1 MEDHVA
7 VFEQFLKD
15 RDLKLTRP
23 RRIILDAV
31 FATHSHFDVD
41 ALFDD
46 IRQKYDDV
54 SRATIYRTMPLL
66 VESGLIKQSLRCQA
80 KDHYEHIFGHK
91 HHLHFICNECGEII
105 EADSDTIETA
115 LKGLAKEHGF
125 EISEINIGAR
135 GLCRKCRT

>member
-1 MEDHVA
+1 MEDHVV

-41 ALFDD
+41 ALFDE

-66 VESGLIKQSLRCQA
+66 VEAGLIKQSLRCQA

-91 HHLHFICNECGEII
+91 HHLHFICSKCGAIL
-105 EADSDTIETA
+105 EADSDAIEA
-115 LKGLAKEHGF
+115 KLKELAHTYGF
-125 EISEINIGAR
+125 EVNEMNIGAR
-135 GLCRKCRT
+135 GLCKKCRS